1 MSSTGSD
8 SQVGQTG
15 ARFGGQPRR
24 KAKTDAGVAT
34 VAEEAVATG
43 GVGQT
48 GARFGGGRK
57 GGPKASPS
65 NITHSGLEPVDNAI
79 AGDSAFETVLR
90 GYDRRQVDEFILR
103 QEEAAETLR
112 TALAET
118 ERKLRVATES
128 AELLEAENRRLH
140 ESVTKQ
146 REAAKEQGF
155 GARAEKLLQL
165 AESEAAELR
174 SRTVRESADLMEQ
187 SRAAAEGYRHEAE
200 QALIVRTAELDQLAT
215 RRDADLVEREEQIA
229 GERAAM
235 RAEANRVKA
244 EALNEA
250 TRLRMEAESEAD
262 AVRSRARI
270 DAERMRDEARLDV
283 DRLDDVRT
291 RTQSEIRRMAK
302 VLLASV
308 GSDGTADG
316 DRPTG
321 EPIG

>member
-1 MSSTGSD
+1 MTSTVSD
-8 SQVGQTG
+8 AQVGQTG

-24 KAKTDAGVAT
+24 KAKTDGSVAT
-34 VAEEAVATG
+34 VTDDAAGTG

-57 GGPKASPS
+57 GAAKALSS
-65 NITHSGLEPVDNAI
+65 STHSGLEPVDNAM

-103 QEEAAETLR
+103 QEEVAEKLR
-112 TALAET
+112 ISLAET
-118 ERKLRVATES
+118 EGRLGVATES

-200 QALIVRTAELDQLAT
+200 QALIVRTAELDQLAA

-270 DAERMRDEARLDV
+270 DAERLRDEARLDV

-308 GSDGTADG
+308 GSDGTAG
-316 DRPTG
+316 AESPT
-321 EPIG
+321 EE

>member
-1 MSSTGSD
+1 M
-8 SQVGQTG
+8 
-15 ARFGGQPRR
+15 
-24 KAKTDAGVAT
+24 
-34 VAEEAVATG
+34 
-43 GVGQT
+43 
-48 GARFGGGRK
+48 
-57 GGPKASPS
+57 
-65 NITHSGLEPVDNAI
+65 

-103 QEEAAETLR
+103 QEEAAEALR
-112 TALAET
+112 TALAEI
-118 ERKLRVATES
+118 ERKLKVATDS

-187 SRAAAEGYRHEAE
+187 SRAAAEGYRH
-200 QALIVRTAELDQLAT
+200 
-215 RRDADLVEREEQIA
+215 
-229 GERAAM
+229 
-235 RAEANRVKA
+235 
-244 EALNEA
+244 
-250 TRLRMEAESEAD
+250 D

-308 GSDGTADG
+308 GSHDTVDG

>member
-1 MSSTGSD
+1 LSTGS
-8 SQVGQTG
+8 S
-15 ARFGGQPRR
+15 
-24 KAKTDAGVAT
+24 
-34 VAEEAVATG
+34 
-43 GVGQT
+43 
-48 GARFGGGRK
+48 
-57 GGPKASPS
+57 
-65 NITHSGLEPVDNAI
+65 
-79 AGDSAFETVLR
+79 
-90 GYDRRQVDEFILR
+90 GYDRRHVDEFILR

-187 SRAAAEGYRHEAE
+187 SRAAAEGYR
-200 QALIVRTAELDQLAT
+200 
-215 RRDADLVEREEQIA
+215 
-229 GERAAM
+229 
-235 RAEANRVKA
+235 VKA

-270 DAERMRDEARLDV
+270 DAERIRDEARLDV

-291 RTQSEIRRMAK
+291 RTQSEIR
-302 VLLASV
+302 VGLPAS
-308 GSDGTADG
+308 
-316 DRPTG
+316 RR
-321 EPIG
+321 